1 MSRFKPY
8 RPEQAYLLPPS
19 VKDVLGTGHLC
30 FFVQQVMGQLDL
42 SPFEQHYSAE
52 GGELYAVP
60 LMLSVWLY
68 AYATGL
74 TSARELER
82 RIRED
87 LPLRYLAG
95 GAQPDHW
102 ALSAF
107 RRQHGRGINEVFTQT
122 LELVRD
128 AGLGKLGIVAVDST
142 PIAAHNGKQR
152 VDTRQRLRQERAKY
166 RRQVRHWQKQ
176 CDAAGAPVAA
186 EYAAEQL
193 QRVQQRLAELPKRL
207 QALKKSG
214 EARLPRTDGEARVLR
229 KRGRS
234 VIGYTAELAV
244 SEDHM
249 IVAQRVTQQKADN
262 DSLLPMLAEVQ
273 RQCGAPPQTV
283 LADAGY
289 YKNANL
295 RQLEAEK
302 IDAYIPDSNMAAALN
317 RGRRV
322 RGQARAGE
330 MKRMRAKLRS
340 PEGRKLYA
348 QRKALVEGPF
358 GTLKSERDL
367 HRFRLCGLQ
376 KVGIEFTLGA
386 IGYNLTRWHAERDPH
401 SAIWCRRRA
410 RERRRNPRQT
420 NNHKARTCRNT

>member
-1 MSRFKPY
+1 MYPGLKSVCENSTKHLFSSGQLRHKESMSRFKPY

-68 AYATGL
+68 
-74 TSARELER
+74 
-82 RIRED
+82 
-87 LPLRYLAG
+87 
-95 GAQPDHW
+95 
-102 ALSAF
+102 AF

-302 IDAYIPDSNMAAALN
+302 IDDYIPDSNMAAALN

-340 PEGRKLYA
+340 PQGRKLYA

-358 GTLKSERDL
+358 GTLKR
-367 HRFRLCGLQ
+367 
-376 KVGIEFTLGA
+376 
-386 IGYNLTRWHAERDPH
+386 
-401 SAIWCRRRA
+401 
-410 RERRRNPRQT
+410 
-420 NNHKARTCRNT
+420 

>member
-1 MSRFKPY
+1 MVRFCGRREGTRAGSAA
-8 RPEQAYLLPPS
+8 RPA
-19 VKDVLGTGHLC
+19 G
-30 FFVQQVMGQLDL
+30 
-42 SPFEQHYSAE
+42 
-52 GGELYAVP
+52 
-60 LMLSVWLY
+60 
-68 AYATGL
+68 
-74 TSARELER
+74 
-82 RIRED
+82 
-87 LPLRYLAG
+87 LPLRRSAAVG
-95 GAQPDHW
+95 VSNRAEVQPGAT
-102 ALSAF
+102 F
-107 RRQHGRGINEVFTQT
+107 R
-122 LELVRD
+122 
-128 AGLGKLGIVAVDST
+128 
-142 PIAAHNGKQR
+142 
-152 VDTRQRLRQERAKY
+152 
-166 RRQVRHWQKQ
+166 
-176 CDAAGAPVAA
+176 
-186 EYAAEQL
+186 L
-193 QRVQQRLAELPKRL
+193 QRHV
-207 QALKKSG
+207 SG
-214 EARLPRTDGEARVLR
+214 LNQSRGARNHYPRHEPV
-229 KRGRS
+229 GRP
-234 VIGYTAELAV
+234 
-244 SEDHM
+244 
-249 IVAQRVTQQKADN
+249 AQRVTQQKADN

-273 RQCGAPPQTV
+273 QQCGAPPQTV

-340 PEGRKLYA
+340 PQGRKLYA